1 MKEIQMSTVEMP
13 VLCGC
18 NFCAAYESFYHAD
31 RVLDFH
37 VLIYVVTG
45 TIYVT
50 EVADEE
56 ENDYTVEAGELLFLK
71 AGNRHFGKKECPKKT
86 TWYYAHF
93 RMPDRED
100 TVLFEGEN
108 GEWMHFEPLLYHR
121 TLAKKFTVAINGNI
135 TEMFKELVD
144 YYYGADSY
152 KRWYLNMKLF
162 CLLSE
167 LALTPLKE
175 EEKGNNAISDRIAQY
190 LKNHLTTPFG
200 AKELEQEFY
209 LSYKYMAYVFK
220 KEKQMPMQKYH
231 TMLRME
237 EAGRMLRSTLLSV
250 GEISERIGYKD
261 MLYFSRC
268 FHQYMGMSPTEYRK
282 RFTTYY

>member
-1 MKEIQMSTVEMP
+1 MKELQINTAQMP
-13 VLCGC
+13 ILCEC
-18 NFCAAYESFYHAD
+18 DCCAASEPFYHAD

-37 VLIYVVTG
+37 VLIYVATG

-50 EVADEE
+50 EVVDGEE
-56 ENDYTVEAGELLFLK
+56 YDYAVGSGELLFLK
-71 AGNRHFGKKECPKKT
+71 AGNRHFGKKECPKGT

-93 RMPDRED
+93 QLAERED
-100 TVLFEGEN
+100 TALYEPQKEAV
-108 GEWMHFEPLLYHR
+108 MHFEPMLYHR
-121 TLAKKFTVAINGNI
+121 VADKKITVPPNSNI
-135 TEMFKELVD
+135 VLKLQELVE
-144 YYYGADSY
+144 YYYGADPY
-152 KRWYLNMKLF
+152 KKWYLNLKLF
-162 CLLSE
+162 CLLSDLV
-167 LALTPLKE
+167 LAPLKE
-175 EEKGNNAISDRIAQY
+175 KKKETDTLSDRIAQY
-190 LKNHLTTPFG
+190 LKNHLTTAFL
-200 AKELEQEFY
+200 AKDLEQEFY

-282 RFTTYY
+282 RFTAYY